1 VGEDQTLHT
10 ANLGDSGFLIA
21 RAKEGEDKL
30 ELLFKTPFQQHD
42 FNTPFQLST
51 MGPDEPWHADVEKF
65 VVENGDILVMG
76 TDGLWDNVY
85 DADVLEAL
93 SSGSTPQQMAD
104 RLPPITAHLCVL
116 PPNAYSV
123 STVARH
129 QLLDYFHPLSPYPRA
144 HSMTRLHQCLK
155 SIFPWRGPRESRW
168 TPAPN
173 PRCPK

>member
-1 VGEDQTLHT
+1 MQCVPQVSWWRHSTNSDEIARWYLAAVGKDKTLHT

-21 RAKEGEDKL
+21 RAKEGGDTL
-30 ELLFKTPFQQHD
+30 QLLFKTPFQQHD

-65 VVENGDILVMG
+65 QVESGDILVMG

-104 RLPPITAHLCVL
+104 RFPPITAHRRIL
-116 PPNAYSV
+116 PPRSLRFY
-123 STVARH
+123 
-129 QLLDYFHPLSPYPRA
+129 
-144 HSMTRLHQCLK
+144 
-155 SIFPWRGPRESRW
+155 
-168 TPAPN
+168 
-173 PRCPK
+173 